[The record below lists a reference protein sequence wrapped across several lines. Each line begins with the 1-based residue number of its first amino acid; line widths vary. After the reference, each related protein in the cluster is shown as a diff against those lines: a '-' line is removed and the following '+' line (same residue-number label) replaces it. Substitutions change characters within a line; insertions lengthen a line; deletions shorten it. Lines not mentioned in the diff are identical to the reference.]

1 MFVSYVLRVRPQGV
15 RGGRFSG
22 EVEAVA
28 TGQRFAIRSV
38 EELVA
43 VVLETV
49 GEEMV
54 LTRSGRVGREP
65 ER

>member
-1 MFVSYVLRVRPQGV
+1 MFVSYVLRVRPDGLG
-15 RGGRFSG
+15 GGRFRG

-28 TGQRFAIRSV
+28 TGQRFAIRTV

-54 LTRSGRVGREP
+54 LTRSGREGREP
-65 ER
+65 QR